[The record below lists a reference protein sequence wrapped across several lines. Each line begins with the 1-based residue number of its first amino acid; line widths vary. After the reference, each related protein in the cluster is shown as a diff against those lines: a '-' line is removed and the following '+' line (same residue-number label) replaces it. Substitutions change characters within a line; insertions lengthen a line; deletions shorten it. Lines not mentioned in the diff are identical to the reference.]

1 MNYKKTISLLLF
13 ALSLMNVSG
22 QFKYSPPKKDSIVY
36 KRLRLSESRTKNNTN
51 TKESNPVLSF
61 MLLKNPVI
69 DFLKLEFKS
78 DRDKEVFVFAS
89 TGQQLKS
96 STLSKSGTID
106 FSDFPSGIYIL
117 AVKQDHVYSHFKIIH
132 TQVPSH

>member
-1 MNYKKTISLLLF
+1 MEIRNENGCSSVSEFVNYTGMNSIDSSDL
-13 ALSLMNVSG
+13 LSL
-22 QFKYSPPKKDSIVY
+22 FP
-36 KRLRLSESRTKNNTN
+36 
-51 TKESNPVLSF
+51 
-61 MLLKNPVI
+61 NPVI
-69 DFLKLEFKS
+69 DYLMLDFKS
-78 DRDKEVFVFAS
+78 DKTKEVFVFAS